1 MCWMKSV
8 AVLAVLAVLGVL
20 EVLEVLDVMGS
31 VDVWDLLLM
40 VGSSI

>member
-8 AVLAVLAVLGVL
+8 AVLAVLAVLDVL
-20 EVLEVLDVMGS
+20 VVLDVMGS